1 MLGLSMTQ
9 LVTMSIG
16 SVLLLIWL
24 IVFAI
29 SNKYA
34 PMFQGLDEKEY
45 PMKELYCFG
54 YGLLELFHYSYKK
67 QKHRDLKQQISIFY
81 EKKYAD
87 FYLRVIYAQKITY
100 AATLTVLSFIL
111 YGITGEIAALIVML
125 MFAGLAY
132 YYFGNQIHDKIQK
145 RSDEMISDFSEVV
158 STLALLTNAGMI
170 MRDAWEYVSG
180 TGNAV
185 IYDEMRRTMDE
196 MKNGIPEVEAFR
208 MFGNRCVLPEIKKF
222 TATIVQG
229 MLKGNAELVRML
241 TEQSSEVWRT
251 RRQHVKQQGEAAESK
266 LMIPMCI
273 MFVGVLILI
282 VVPIFANLGS
292 V

>member
-1 MLGLSMTQ
+1 
-9 LVTMSIG
+9 
-16 SVLLLIWL
+16 
-24 IVFAI
+24 
-29 SNKYA
+29 
-34 PMFQGLDEKEY
+34 
-45 PMKELYCFG
+45 
-54 YGLLELFHYSYKK
+54 
-67 QKHRDLKQQISIFY
+67 
-81 EKKYAD
+81 
-87 FYLRVIYAQKITY
+87 
-100 AATLTVLSFIL
+100 
-111 YGITGEIAALIVML
+111 
-125 MFAGLAY
+125 
-132 YYFGNQIHDKIQK
+132 
-145 RSDEMISDFSEVV
+145 
-158 STLALLTNAGMI
+158 

-282 VVPIFANLGS
+282 VVPVFSNIG
-292 V
+292 

>member
-9 LVTMSIG
+9 IVIMSIG

-24 IVFAI
+24 IVFGL
-29 SNKYA
+29 SSKYA
-34 PMFQGLDEKEY
+34 GLFQRLDEKEY
-45 PMKELYCFG
+45 PLKELYCFG
-54 YGLLELFHYSYKK
+54 YGLLELIHYSYKK
-67 QKHRDLKQQISIFY
+67 PKHRDLKQQISIFY

-100 AATLTVLSFIL
+100 AATLAVTAFIL
-111 YGITGEIAALIVML
+111 YGVTGEPGALLVML

-132 YYFGNQIHDKIQK
+132 YYFGNQINDKIKK
-145 RSDEMISDFSEVV
+145 RSDEMISDFSDVV
-158 STLALLTNAGMI
+158 SKLALLTNAGMI
-170 MRDAWEYVSG
+170 MRDAWEYVSK
-180 TGNAV
+180 TGNTAM
-185 IYDEMRRTMDE
+185 YQEMRRTLEE

-241 TEQSSEVWRT
+241 TEQSSEVWKT
-251 RRQHVKQQGEAAESK
+251 RRQHVKQQSEAAESK

-273 MFVGVLILI
+273 MFLGVLILI
-282 VVPIFANLGS
+282 VVPIFANIGNA
-292 V
+292 